1 MPIKYLRDENVA
13 PIYQQQEL
21 LTIIKS
27 RRKSMSIVIPDDIL
41 QASQTTEE
49 ELKLELALLLYK
61 QNKISSGKVRAWLGL
76 TVLEFQHELAQRN
89 LDINYDIDDL
99 NQDLETLKSL
109 ELL

>member
-1 MPIKYLRDENVA
+1 
-13 PIYQQQEL
+13 
-21 LTIIKS
+21 
-27 RRKSMSIVIPDDIL
+27 MSIVIPDDIL

-61 QNKISSGKVRAWLGL
+61 QNKISSGKVRTWLGL

>member
-1 MPIKYLRDENVA
+1 
-13 PIYQQQEL
+13 
-21 LTIIKS
+21 
-27 RRKSMSIVIPDDIL
+27 MSIIIPDDIL

-49 ELKLELALLLYK
+49 ELKLELALWLYK

-76 TVLEFQHELAQRN
+76 SVLEFQHELAQRN
-89 LDINYDIDDL
+89 LALNYDIDDL

>member
-1 MPIKYLRDENVA
+1 M
-13 PIYQQQEL
+13 
-21 LTIIKS
+21 T
-27 RRKSMSIVIPDDIL
+27 IVIPDDIL

-76 TVLEFQHELAQRN
+76 SVLEFQHELAQRN
-89 LDINYDIDDL
+89 LDINYDIEDL
-99 NQDLETLKSL
+99 KQDLETLKSL